1 MLASCASEGEH
12 QVGES
17 AVDISLNVRVGKLI
31 YAVEEG
37 EYLSVVLKEADD
49 GLVQSGELLVRLV
62 TSGIV
67 SGTTV
72 EDVAT
77 AIAGRI
83 LRNALAEREAEHSH
97 TQRTLTVILGEG
109 GRTVLRMRRLDL
121 AVRGLISVSTCDG
134 RLLYVGVTRH
144 GSQAAQHVHHI
155 GIREYV
161 VAELEKLA

>member
-1 MLASCASEGEH
+1 MIPLFRYLLLSCLQGLLYALLTMADIHLYTELLVDVFGEMLGRINAAVLASCASEGEH

-17 AVDISLNVRVGKLI
+17 AVDIALYVCVGKLV

-72 EDVAT
+72 EDVAS
-77 AIAGRI
+77 AIA
-83 LRNALAEREAEHSH
+83 
-97 TQRTLTVILGEG
+97 
-109 GRTVLRMRRLDL
+109 
-121 AVRGLISVSTCDG
+121 
-134 RLLYVGVTRH
+134 
-144 GSQAAQHVHHI
+144 
-155 GIREYV
+155 
-161 VAELEKLA
+161 

>member
-1 MLASCASEGEH
+1 MIPLFRYLLLSCLQGLLYTLLTMADIHLYTELLVDVFGEMLGRINAAVLAACASEGEH

-17 AVDISLNVRVGKLI
+17 AVDISLYVCVGKLV

-49 GLVQSGELLVRLV
+49 RLVQSGELLVRLV

-77 AIAGRI
+77 AIA
-83 LRNALAEREAEHSH
+83 
-97 TQRTLTVILGEG
+97 
-109 GRTVLRMRRLDL
+109 
-121 AVRGLISVSTCDG
+121 
-134 RLLYVGVTRH
+134 
-144 GSQAAQHVHHI
+144 
-155 GIREYV
+155 
-161 VAELEKLA
+161 

>member
-1 MLASCASEGEH
+1 MLAACASEGEH
-12 QVGES
+12 KVGES
-17 AVDISLNVRVGKLI
+17 AVDISLYVCVGKLI

-49 GLVQSGELLVRLV
+49 RLVQSGELLVRLV
-62 TSGIV
+62 STWIV

-77 AIAGRI
+77 TIAGRI

-109 GRTVLRMRRLDL
+109 GRSVLRM
-121 AVRGLISVSTCDG
+121 
-134 RLLYVGVTRH
+134 
-144 GSQAAQHVHHI
+144 
-155 GIREYV
+155 
-161 VAELEKLA
+161 

>member
-1 MLASCASEGEH
+1 MIPLFRYFLLSYLQGLLYALLAMADIHLYAELLVDVFGEMLGRINAAVLAACASEGEH

-17 AVDISLNVRVGKLI
+17 AVDISLYVCVGKLV

-49 GLVQSGELLVRLV
+49 RLVQSGELLVRLV

-77 AIAGRI
+77 AIA
-83 LRNALAEREAEHSH
+83 
-97 TQRTLTVILGEG
+97 
-109 GRTVLRMRRLDL
+109 
-121 AVRGLISVSTCDG
+121 
-134 RLLYVGVTRH
+134 
-144 GSQAAQHVHHI
+144 
-155 GIREYV
+155 
-161 VAELEKLA
+161 